1 MKVINNYKKQK
12 KIGIPII
19 MSNEI
24 LVKNN
29 INLKKYLKKIRIV
42 NKSDKTKKILNNLYP
57 EVVLF

>member
-1 MKVINNYKKQK
+1 LKVINNYKKQK